1 MQLWMWNPGNNAF
14 LMVDT
19 DRKMKFSI
27 KDFISKCDEIRR
39 KQRIWSHLLKK
50 FLMEN
55 FIFCAVVNTRVPS
68 GRIIGPTNFLLLIND
83 LFDKVIFNI
92 INYDETRYS
101 KCDWVSYFWQQFQ
114 LDSELRFYFKTLWI
128 RVVSDLLTLILG
140 KLKSNLGIA
149 FSF

>member
-39 KQRIWSHLLKK
+39 KLRTWSHLLKK
-50 FLMEN
+50 FLIEN

>member
-1 MQLWMWNPGNNAF
+1 
-14 LMVDT
+14 MVDT

-39 KQRIWSHLLKK
+39 KLRTWSHLLKK
-50 FLMEN
+50 FLIEN

-114 LDSELRFYFKTLWI
+114 LASKLRFYFKTL
-128 RVVSDLLTLILG
+128 
-140 KLKSNLGIA
+140 
-149 FSF
+149 